1 MTIWIFP
8 MIFIMLNPI
17 LNSQSILLDLTA
29 TFSSDYFF
37 FPLEI
42 WSFSHLASSSPHSP
56 YCLSILLATTSKSH
70 LLTSLPFPSLKMLKF
85 LRIYLFSNIQ
95 DHGLNAVYMLL
106 YPMFMS
112 LILFSLS
119 LKSKHV
125 FPTIRFMSLF
135 LHWNN

>member
-17 LNSQSILLDLTA
+17 LSSQSILLDLTA
-29 TFSSDYFF
+29 TFSTDYFF
-37 FPLEI
+37 FSLEI
-42 WSFSHLASSSPHSP
+42 WNFSHLASSSPHSP

-70 LLTSLPFPSLKMLKF
+70 LLASLPYPSLKMLKF

-119 LKSKHV
+119 LKSRRV
-125 FPTIRFMSLF
+125 SSYQIDVSFSPLE
-135 LHWNN
+135 